1 MKEFLRKEKIIIK
14 LQKDQKYKEDRIG
27 NLKRKLGN
35 LNRKVDLLSKLF
47 IKSHSIIFVFL
58 EVENGESNQK
68 YKNDRIGNL
77 IGKISDLNGTING
90 LSELFFKSNY
100 IIFVFLDIENEK
112 HKSEY
117 NKLMQNYRNAT
128 KKDGILYNPEIDELK
143 TTIQNMGALI
153 PKPFFLI

>member
-35 LNRKVDLLSKLF
+35 LNRKIDLLSKLF

-58 EVENGESNQK
+58 EVENGNYESDQK

-77 IGKISDLNGTING
+77 IGKISDLNETING
-90 LSELFFKSNY
+90 LSELFF
-100 IIFVFLDIENEK
+100 
-112 HKSEY
+112 
-117 NKLMQNYRNAT
+117 
-128 KKDGILYNPEIDELK
+128 
-143 TTIQNMGALI
+143 
-153 PKPFFLI
+153 